1 MNFEKFQLERQQSTW
16 ENKVDYNLSESG
28 VHPGTFNTLFEPEF
42 IEQISNTELTYG
54 FTEGSD
60 ELRQSI
66 SSIYKGS
73 VPDNV
78 QAFNGSAEANMVA
91 IMSLLKSGDEMIYM
105 VPNYLQIYGFA
116 RGLGVNVKTFSLKES
131 LNWQPDLDELKS
143 LVTNKTKMICICNPN
158 NPTGSYVTQ
167 SDLKKVND
175 VAKKNNVALISDE
188 VFFDY
193 SRR

>member
-28 VHPGTFNTLFEPEF
+28 IHPGTFKTLFKPEF
-42 IEQISNTELTYG
+42 IEEIANTELTYG
-54 FTEGSD
+54 FTEGSN
-60 ELRQSI
+60 ELRESI

-73 VPDNV
+73 DPDNI

-116 RGLGVNVKTFSLKES
+116 RGLGVNVKTFTLKES
-131 LNWQPDLDELKS
+131 SN
-143 LVTNKTKMICICNPN
+143 
-158 NPTGSYVTQ
+158 
-167 SDLKKVND
+167 
-175 VAKKNNVALISDE
+175 
-188 VFFDY
+188 
-193 SRR
+193 